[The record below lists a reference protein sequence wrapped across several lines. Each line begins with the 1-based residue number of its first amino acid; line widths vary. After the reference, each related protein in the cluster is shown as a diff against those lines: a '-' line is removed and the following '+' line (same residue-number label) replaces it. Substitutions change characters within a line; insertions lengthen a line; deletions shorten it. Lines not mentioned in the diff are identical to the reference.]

1 VLAVTL
7 AALAVGA
14 CDAAEDE
21 PSADARLTIYLSLPL
36 SGPDAGEGEAI
47 ARGARGALDDAGGE
61 AGGVAVSLRVLD
73 MAAGGEPWDPVRVA
87 ANARRAVEDSTT
99 AAYIGE
105 LDSLATRSSL
115 PITNEAGMLQL
126 SPSAG
131 DLELVVPFE
140 DSEHVPE
147 ETQPSGVRTFGTL
160 AASGESP
167 SRELGYEAAAL
178 ALDAI
183 ERADDPL
190 ARESVVEAFLATADR
205 ESALGTYSI
214 DDVGRAEFE

>member
-1 VLAVTL
+1 VTL
-7 AALAVGA
+7 AALAIGA
-14 CDAAEDE
+14 CDAGEDG
-21 PSADARLTIYLSLPL
+21 PPADARLTIYVSVPL
-36 SGPDAGEGEAI
+36 SGPDAGAGEAI
-47 ARGARGALDDAGGE
+47 ARGARGALDDAAGE

-73 MAAGGEPWDPVRVA
+73 TGAGGEPWDPVRVA
-87 ANARRAVEDSTT
+87 ANARRAAEDST
-99 AAYIGE
+99 AIAYVGE
-105 LDSLATRSSL
+105 LNSLATRSSL

-140 DSEHVPE
+140 DSEKVPE

-167 SRELGYEAAAL
+167 SSALGYETTAL
-178 ALDAI
+178 VLDAI
-183 ERADDPL
+183 ERASDPL

-205 ESALGTYSI
+205 DSGLGTYSI